1 MFAAPKPSSTSPSAD
16 PSERHV
22 TMKTSDQPDHG
33 STFAPVDHR
42 TAVAAET
49 TRFVSV
55 VKDAD
60 LTTAVPS
67 CPGWTLADLVKHT
80 GSVQRW
86 FSVLL
91 RARIQEPPRKR
102 EVDLRLPEQE
112 NEYADWLGESAT
124 VAAEAFAATDPTLP
138 MWAWGADQHARFWA
152 RRMLFETL
160 LHRVDAE
167 LALGLRPTIDRP
179 LAVDGIDEF
188 LVNLPFAAFFAPKVA
203 NLRGADKTIRFRA
216 TAGDDEWLVRLR
228 PDGFGL
234 DTTRATTEPA
244 DATVRGT
251 AADLLLLVYGRLS
264 YDAEVLVHEG
274 DEDLLTH
281 WFANSAF

>member
-1 MFAAPKPSSTSPSAD
+1 MN
-16 PSERHV
+16 
-22 TMKTSDQPDHG
+22 TSDHTDHA
-33 STFAPVDHR
+33 SVVTPVDHR

-49 TRFVSV
+49 ARFVAA

-60 LTTAVPS
+60 LATAVPG

-86 FSVLL
+86 FSTLL
-91 RARIQEPPRKR
+91 LARIQEPPRKR

-112 NEYADWLGESAT
+112 DGYADWLAESAT
-124 VAAEAFAATDPTLP
+124 VAADAFAATDPNLP
-138 MWAWGADQHARFWA
+138 MWAWGVDQHARFWA

-160 LHRVDAE
+160 LHRTDAE
-167 LALGLRPTIDRP
+167 FALGLRPAIDRP

-188 LVNLPFAAFFAPKVA
+188 LVNLPYATSFAPKVA
-203 NLRGADKTIRFRA
+203 NLRGPDRTIRFQTTDA
-216 TAGDDEWLVRLR
+216 DAAWLVRLR

-234 DTTRATTEPA
+234 DTAHPTTDTA

-251 AADLLLLVYGRLS
+251 AADLLLLVYGRLP
-264 YDAEVLVHEG
+264 YQADALAHDG
-274 DEDLLTH
+274 DEHLLAD

>member
-1 MFAAPKPSSTSPSAD
+1 
-16 PSERHV
+16 
-22 TMKTSDQPDHG
+22 MKTPDH
-33 STFAPVDHR
+33 SDYTDHASEVTSVDHR
-42 TAVAAET
+42 AAVAAET
-49 TRFVSV
+49 ARFVAV

-60 LTTAVPS
+60 LATAVPS
-67 CPGWTLADLVKHT
+67 CPGWTLADLVKHA

-91 RARIQEPPRKR
+91 RARIQEPPRSR
-102 EVDLRLPEQE
+102 DVDLRLPEQQAG
-112 NEYADWLGESAT
+112 YVDWLAESAT
-124 VAAEAFAATDPTLP
+124 VAAGAFADTDPDLP

-160 LHRVDAE
+160 LHRADAE
-167 LALGLRPTIDRP
+167 LALGLRPSIDRP

-188 LVNLPFAAFFAPKVA
+188 LVNLPFATFFAPKVA
-203 NLRGADKTIRFRA
+203 DLRGPDKTIRFD
-216 TAGDDEWLVRLR
+216 TTDGDDTWLVRLR

-234 DTTRATTEPA
+234 DTAHPSTATA

-264 YDAEVLVHEG
+264 YTAKSLAHEG
-274 DEDLLTH
+274 DEQLLAH

>member
-1 MFAAPKPSSTSPSAD
+1 MSDHTRHASLAP
-16 PSERHV
+16 
-22 TMKTSDQPDHG
+22 Q
-33 STFAPVDHR
+33 VDHR
-42 TAVAAET
+42 AAVAAET
-49 TRFVSV
+49 ARFVATIS
-55 VKDAD
+55 DAD
-60 LTTAVPS
+60 LTTAVTS

-91 RARIQEPPRKR
+91 RSRIQEPPRTR
-102 EVDLRLPEQE
+102 EVDLRLPERE
-112 NEYADWLGESAT
+112 DGYPDWLAESAT
-124 VAAEAFAATDPTLP
+124 VAADAFAATDPDLP
-138 MWAWGADQHARFWA
+138 MWAWGVDQHARFWA

-160 LHRVDAE
+160 LHRADAE
-167 LALGLRPTIDRP
+167 LALGLRPAIDRS

-188 LVNLPFAAFFAPKVA
+188 LVNLPFAASFAPKVA
-203 NLRGADKTIRFRA
+203 DLRGPDRTIRFR
-216 TAGDDEWLVRLR
+216 TTDGDDAWLVRLR

-234 DTTRATTEPA
+234 DAAGAAAETA

-251 AADLLLLVYGRLS
+251 AADLILLVYGRLS
-264 YDAEVLVHEG
+264 YRAQAFAHEG

>member
-1 MFAAPKPSSTSPSAD
+1 MNT
-16 PSERHV
+16 
-22 TMKTSDQPDHG
+22 PDH
-33 STFAPVDHR
+33 TPHAPARTPVDHR

-49 TRFVSV
+49 TRFVAA

-60 LTTAVPS
+60 LATAVPS
-67 CPGWTLADLVKHT
+67 CPGWTLTDLVRHT

-91 RARIQEPPRKR
+91 RARIQEPPRTR
-102 EVDLRLPEQE
+102 DVDLQLPDQE
-112 NEYADWLGESAT
+112 GGYADWLAESAT
-124 VAAEAFAATDPTLP
+124 VAADAFAATDPDLP

-188 LVNLPFAAFFAPKVA
+188 LVNLPYATFFAPKVA
-203 NLRGADKTIRFRA
+203 DLRGPDRTIRFRA
-216 TAGDDEWLVRLR
+216 TDGGEAWVVRLR

-234 DTTRATTEPA
+234 DTAHPATAPA
-244 DATVRGT
+244 DATVQGT
-251 AADLLLLVYGRLS
+251 AADLLLLVYGRLTYES
-264 YDAEVLVHEG
+264 EALAHEG
-274 DEDLLTH
+274 DEHLLAH

>member
-1 MFAAPKPSSTSPSAD
+1 MN
-16 PSERHV
+16 
-22 TMKTSDQPDHG
+22 TSDRTDHA
-33 STFAPVDHR
+33 SVAPPVDHR

-49 TRFVSV
+49 ARFVAAV
-55 VKDAD
+55 RGAD
-60 LTTAVPS
+60 LSTAVPS

-86 FSVLL
+86 FSAML

-102 EVDLRLPEQE
+102 EVDLRLPERE
-112 NEYADWLGESAT
+112 DGYPDWLAESAT
-124 VAAEAFAATDPTLP
+124 VAADAFAATDPNLP
-138 MWAWGADQHARFWA
+138 MWAWGADRHARFWA

-167 LALGLRPTIDRP
+167 LALGLRPAIDRP
-179 LAVDGIDEF
+179 AAVDGIDEF
-188 LVNLPFAAFFAPKVA
+188 LVNLPFAALFAPKVA
-203 NLRGADKTIRFRA
+203 NLRGPDRTISFR
-216 TAGDDEWLVRLR
+216 TTDGDEAWLVRLR

-234 DTTRATTEPA
+234 DTAHPAADTA

-251 AADLLLLVYGRLS
+251 AAQLLLLVYGRLS
-264 YDAEVLVHEG
+264 YEAEAFAHDG
-274 DEDLLTH
+274 DEQLLAN

>member
-1 MFAAPKPSSTSPSAD
+1 MNKSDHTHQAAAL
-16 PSERHV
+16 
-22 TMKTSDQPDHG
+22 Q
-33 STFAPVDHR
+33 VDHR
-42 TAVAAET
+42 AAVAAET
-49 TRFVSV
+49 ARFVATIG
-55 VKDAD
+55 DAD

-91 RARIQEPPRKR
+91 RTRVQEPPRTR
-102 EVDLRLPEQE
+102 EVDLRLPERE
-112 NEYADWLGESAT
+112 DGYPGWLAESAT
-124 VAAEAFAATDPTLP
+124 VAAEAFAATDPDLP
-138 MWAWGADQHARFWA
+138 MWAWGVDQHARFWA

-160 LHRVDAE
+160 LHRADAE
-167 LALGLRPTIDRP
+167 LALGLRPAIDRT

-188 LVNLPFAAFFAPKVA
+188 LVNLPFATSFAPKVA
-203 NLRGADKTIRFRA
+203 DLRGPDRTIGFR
-216 TAGDDEWLVRLR
+216 TTDGDDAWLVRLR

-234 DTTRATTEPA
+234 EQTGEAADTA

-251 AADLLLLVYGRLS
+251 AADLLLLVYGRLPYRAQS
-264 YDAEVLVHEG
+264 LAHEG